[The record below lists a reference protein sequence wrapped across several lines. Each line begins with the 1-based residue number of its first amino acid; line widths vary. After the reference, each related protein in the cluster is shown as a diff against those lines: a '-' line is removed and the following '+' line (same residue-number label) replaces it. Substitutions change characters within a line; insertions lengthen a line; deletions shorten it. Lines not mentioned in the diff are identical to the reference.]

1 MNKTIIININ
11 SIVFHIEEDAYEM
24 LRSYM
29 IDIKRHFGRSE
40 ESKEILEDIENR
52 IAEMFSERIHSGRK
66 EVIGVEDVNQVIGQ
80 MGRVSDFE
88 AGILGD
94 DEAEPNGFG
103 GEAVEQSEPRKHL
116 EEEESEPK
124 AAAGSAS
131 YFAKKLMRDP
141 DDKILGGV
149 ASGLGHYFGI
159 ESKWVRVIF
168 LSFFLLGG
176 SGAMLYIVLW
186 LVMPQAG
193 SRADRMAMRGEA
205 PNLENFKKSYEK
217 ELEDYPGQQSTSRSD
232 GERVVRNVESVI
244 GGIFRMIGRVLGV
257 FSLILVGLMLLSCFI
272 MFVFSWLN
280 LAGFHT
286 DIMFPP
292 LLNMQTSEAYFALFA
307 GFLGASIPSLAL
319 FYLLLRVLFNV
330 PKMNNYASLT
340 LLTIWCLSSIAV
352 LYFSISTAHEF
363 RETSTIKV
371 EKNLDPRA
379 SYIISERDVRVID
392 ASDNEDLKNRK
403 SSWQDEY
410 TRGEDWSIRIDA
422 IDSLERPSIQYRY
435 TAHGKNFKQASDNAA
450 GISYDMVQDAN
461 NLVFDSHFMIDPKFN
476 PHRDQRVDIT
486 VLLPV
491 GTKVTIMNNMAYRVN
506 SSVWIHDCY
515 PDINNKSTEWV
526 MTKNGLKCA
535 TTPAPSEEEKNDKES
550 VTSEG

>member
-94 DEAEPNGFG
+94 DEAESSGFG
-103 GEAVEQSEPRKHL
+103 GEAVEESEPRKHF
-116 EEEESEPK
+116 EEEEAEPK
-124 AAAGSAS
+124 ATAGSAS

-244 GGIFRMIGRVLGV
+244 GGIFRMIGRILGV
-257 FSLILVGLMLLSCFI
+257 FTLIILGMNLLGLFI
-272 MFVFSWLN
+272 FFVFNALN
-280 LAGFHT
+280 LMGYENP
-286 DIMFPP
+286 IMFPP
-292 LLNMQTSEAYFALFA
+292 LMLIDPVDSYPALLA
-307 GFLGASIPSLAL
+307 GFFGMIIPFVAFFYWMLRLL
-319 FYLLLRVLFNV
+319 FRA

-340 LLTIWCLSSIAV
+340 MLTIWGLSIVAII
-352 LYFSISTAHEF
+352 YFCISASQNF
-363 RETSTIKV
+363 RETSTVKV
-371 EKNLDPRA
+371 DKQLQ
-379 SYIISERDVRVID
+379 SFKTYVLSERDVRVID
-392 ASDNEDLKNRK
+392 ASSEDFDNGRINAIEDGLSLR
-403 SSWQDEY
+403 D
-410 TRGEDWSIRIDA
+410 DLSISIEPL
-422 IDSLERPSIQYRY
+422 DSLEKPFVQYHY
-435 TAHGKNFKQASDNAA
+435 AAKGKTFKQASDNASD
-450 GISYDMVQDAN
+450 ILYKITQNSE
-461 NLVFDSHFMIDPKFN
+461 NLVFDSHFLFSPEKQVY
-476 PHRDQRVDIT
+476 RDQRVDIK
-486 VLLPV
+486 LFFPV
-491 GTKVTIMNNMAYRVN
+491 GTKVTVMNNLDYKVRG
-506 SSVWIHDCY
+506 SISIRDCY

-535 TTPAPSEEEKNDKES
+535 TTPPPSEEEKNDEES